1 MCASAQPV
9 PVHTQA
15 RESRLV
21 VVLYPS
27 HLGTYLGQLSYT
39 FVLYTLHPGVAV
51 QTKKLTSVK
60 VLERILYVFF

>member
-1 MCASAQPV
+1 MIYICEWYIHNTCVCASAQPV

-21 VVLYPS
+21 VVFYPS

-39 FVLYTLHPGVAV
+39 FVLYTVLPGVAV
-51 QTKKLTSVK
+51 QLKS
-60 VLERILYVFF
+60 